1 MIEDRIIYDDYWQRV
16 QEKQKE
22 IDKLRTYRIV
32 VEYLQDKLMHSNI
45 PIEHVCYIM
54 SILSYAEDGEC
65 VNDSF
70 FYEDRLL
77 NKNLKRAL
85 EVF

>member
-1 MIEDRIIYDDYWQRV
+1 MFEYNFLLELLTKRN
-16 QEKQKE
+16 KE
-22 IDKLRTYRIV
+22 IDDLRTYRV
-32 VEYLQDKLMHSNI
+32 VVNFLRDKLMESNI

-54 SILSYAEDGEC
+54 SILNYAEDGEC
-65 VNDSF
+65 TNNSF

>member
-1 MIEDRIIYDDYWQRV
+1 MFEYNFLLELLTKRN
-16 QEKQKE
+16 KE
-22 IDKLRTYRIV
+22 IDDLRTYRV
-32 VEYLQDKLMHSNI
+32 VVNFLRDKLMESNI

-54 SILSYAEDGEC
+54 SILNYAEDGEC
-65 VNDSF
+65 TNNSF
-70 FYEDRLL
+70 FYEERLL

>member
-1 MIEDRIIYDDYWQRV
+1 MFEYNFLLELLTKRN
-16 QEKQKE
+16 KE
-22 IDKLRTYRIV
+22 IDDLRTYRV
-32 VEYLQDKLMHSNI
+32 VVNFLRDKLMESNI

-54 SILSYAEDGEC
+54 SILNYAEDGEC

-70 FYEDRLL
+70 FYEERLL
-77 NKNLKRAL
+77 NQNLKKAL